1 MSSWYLIQPV
11 IACVQHRTKVVQYN
25 IGTYSNKVHQHRCKR
40 ADRSTVNTTRQQ
52 EFFSACEFSTITIS
66 RYLSHLF
73 PAALFSNGGFAIH
86 PSVSD
91 LRLDRIPSAGS
102 DGLTARLPGRSPAQP
117 PHNIDGVHALIFNT
131 TFFSTLLIPSRDTMY
146 LQFRIIQ
153 YTASKPD
160 ALVLSNATT
169 AKQEHA
175 RKVSPLFF
183 SR

>member
-1 MSSWYLIQPV
+1 MLQMSSWYLIQPV

-86 PSVSD
+86 PAVSD

-102 DGLTARLPGRSPAQP
+102 DGSQRDCPAAAQP
-117 PHNIDGVHALIFNT
+117 NPRT
-131 TFFSTLLIPSRDTMY
+131 TSMAFM
-146 LQFRIIQ
+146 
-153 YTASKPD
+153 
-160 ALVLSNATT
+160 
-169 AKQEHA
+169 H
-175 RKVSPLFF
+175 
-183 SR
+183 